1 MKPLIKILYIE
12 DDPDDVELLEDSLKD
27 NNVRYEMN
35 VINDGGLVSNYLLG
49 NAELPDIIVLDL
61 NLPRVHG
68 REILK
73 KIKVTPSY
81 KDIPLLI
88 LTTSSR
94 KEDMDYSYQ
103 HGANRFIK
111 KPSTMEGIKSTIATI
126 VELANN
132 SLGTKASVN

>member
-1 MKPLIKILYIE
+1 MKTPIKILLIE

-27 NNVRYEMN
+27 YNVRYKMN
-35 VINDGGLVSNYLLG
+35 VINDGGLVSNYLLEDT
-49 NAELPDIIVLDL
+49 ELPDIIVLDL

-88 LTTSSR
+88 LTTSST
-94 KEDMDYSYQ
+94 KEDMEYSYQ

-111 KPSTMEGIKSTIATI
+111 KPTTMEGIKSAVATI
-126 VELANN
+126 LELANK
-132 SLGTKASVN
+132 SLDTQTSIN